1 MSGKFFLYIIVTI
14 LVIWAMDSV
23 NINQIFKKNK
33 IIQARVF
40 YFLLGISLIYL
51 VTNFIMDLFM
61 LCYGW
66 DCDIIMLEEWEDCSS
81 LTFIGYF
88 L

>member
-1 MSGKFFLYIIVTI
+1 MSGKFFLYVLVTI

-23 NINQIFKKNK
+23 NINQIFKKNR

-51 VTNFIMDLFM
+51 VTNFIMDLFTS
-61 LCYGW
+61 GK
-66 DCDIIMLEEWEDCSS
+66 I
-81 LTFIGYF
+81 F
-88 L
+88 

>member
-1 MSGKFFLYIIVTI
+1 MTGKFFLYVIVTM

-33 IIQARVF
+33 IMQARVF

-51 VTNFIMDLFM
+51 VTNFIMDLFT
-61 LCYGW
+61 
-66 DCDIIMLEEWEDCSS
+66 SS
-81 LTFIGYF
+81 KIF
-88 L
+88 